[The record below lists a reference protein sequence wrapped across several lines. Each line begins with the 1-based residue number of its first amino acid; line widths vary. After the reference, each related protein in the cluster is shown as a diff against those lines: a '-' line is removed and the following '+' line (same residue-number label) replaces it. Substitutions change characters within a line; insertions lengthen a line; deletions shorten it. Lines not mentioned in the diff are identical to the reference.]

1 MKNTSQDSSSK
12 TSDVRILKIG
22 TCPSVS
28 GKSTLTYHIGCTAD
42 EIQLRVHANT
52 AAGFFSQEWVPWKS
66 IEDALT
72 KAGSH
77 FNSFSLQPLFQ
88 GKSMNTPAFML
99 AVLLHEKVVGRATDK
114 KRCYQKLD
122 SASFVTSIKVLME
135 SKVSL
140 NADDKPKNV
149 TKKLTTKTAK
159 TTGNTKV
166 GRQTITSK

>member
-1 MKNTSQDSSSK
+1 MKTVSQDSSP
-12 TSDVRILKIG
+12 DVRILKTS

-28 GKSTLTYHIGCTAD
+28 NKSTLTYHIGCTAD
-42 EIQLRVHANT
+42 DDIQLQVYANT
-52 AAGFFSQEWVPWKS
+52 ASGFFSQEWVSWKN

-99 AVLLHEKVVGRATDK
+99 AVLLHESLVGRATDK

-122 SASFVTSIKVLME
+122 SSAFIKGIKALIE

-140 NADDKPKNV
+140 NADDKPK
-149 TKKLTTKTAK
+149 KMSPPKTAK
-159 TTGNTKV
+159 TTANTGTNK
-166 GRQTITSK
+166 TASK